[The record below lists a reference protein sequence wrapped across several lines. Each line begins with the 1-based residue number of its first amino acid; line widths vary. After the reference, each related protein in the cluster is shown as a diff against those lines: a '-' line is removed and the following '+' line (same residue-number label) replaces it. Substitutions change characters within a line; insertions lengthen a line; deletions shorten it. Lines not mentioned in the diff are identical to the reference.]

1 MGITRLQKWGNSYAV
16 RIPKNLVN
24 SLALDSNS
32 PLEIREEDGKLIIV
46 PVAPKPY
53 RLSQLL
59 EQITPQNLHG
69 EVNEGPAQGKEVW

>member
-46 PVAPKPY
+46 PVAP
-53 RLSQLL
+53 
-59 EQITPQNLHG
+59 
-69 EVNEGPAQGKEVW
+69 